1 VTPLILALIAGAVV
15 GLSLGALGG
24 GGSVL
29 AVPAL
34 IYLLGFTPDHA
45 TTASLLVVAA
55 TSLTALTA
63 HARSGVVRWRLGAA
77 FALAGLVP
85 AAAAGVLTRH
95 VPAPALTGAFALIAA
110 CAAFSMLRNR
120 SHHTHPTST
129 STHTTDTDPTSAHP
143 IRTRTSSQHPAR
155 TGTTHTRAAGTRTRP
170 TRTRI
175 LHTTGLGAGLGAM
188 TGFLGVG
195 GGFLTVPALVGIL
208 SVPMT
213 AAVGTSL
220 LVITANATVAL
231 TARLGDL
238 TLLNWTLLGPF
249 AAAALL
255 GAWDGKRLAAKVR
268 PTTLQRLF
276 AAVLLTVAVLMA
288 ADAARHALTA

>member
-1 VTPLILALIAGAVV
+1 MTPLILALIAGAVV
-15 GLSLGALGG
+15 GLALGALGG
-24 GGSVL
+24 GASVL

-45 TTASLLVVAA
+45 TTASLLVVSA
-55 TSLTALTA
+55 TSLTALIA
-63 HARSGVVRWRLGAA
+63 HARSGAVRWRLGTA
-77 FALAGLVP
+77 FALAGTLP
-85 AAAAGVLTRH
+85 AAAAGVLTPH

-110 CAAFSMLRNR
+110 LAAFSMLRHR
-120 SHHTHPTST
+120 PHPTHTRPTDTHPT
-129 STHTTDTDPTSAHP
+129 
-143 IRTRTSSQHPAR
+143 R
-155 TGTTHTRAAGTRTRP
+155 THTRTRTRP
-170 TRTRI
+170 TRTRV
-175 LHTTGLGAGLGAM
+175 LHTTGLGASLGAM

-231 TARLGDL
+231 TTRLGDIA
-238 TLLNWTLLGPF
+238 LLDWTLIGPF
-249 AAAALL
+249 AATALL

-268 PTTLQRLF
+268 ATTLQRLF
-276 AAVLLTVAVLMA
+276 AAVLLVVAVFMA
-288 ADAARHALTA
+288 ADAVRRAFTG